1 MRSLVS
7 VTTKKIDPITVT
19 FGDKIKTISKGGVK
33 LLGRVVYDAD
43 GLLGVFF
50 DVDTRIIH
58 PQRPSKNRRVNLS
71 DCVSYVEPAQVVVN
85 GHTYNWAEVLG
96 TAIENVVVDRTVTR
110 GEVVL
115 LCGDMPFLVT
125 DIGMVCLRTGRKDG
139 GLAANEWMNTMTDDQ
154 CKQSPVYASAEE
166 YFRLRR

>member
-7 VTTKKIDPITVT
+7 ITTKKTDPITVM
-19 FGDKIKTISKGGVK
+19 FGDKIKTIDRHGETYT
-33 LLGRVVYDAD
+33 GRVVYDAD
-43 GLLGVFF
+43 GFLGVFF
-50 DVDTRIIH
+50 DVDKRIIH
-58 PQRPSKNRRVNLS
+58 PQRPSKDRRVNLS
-71 DCVSYVEPAQVVVN
+71 DCVSYVGPAQVVVN

-96 TAIENVVVDRTVTR
+96 TAVENAVVDRTVTR

-125 DIGMVCLRTGRKDG
+125 DTGMVDLRTGRKDG
-139 GLAANEWMNTMTDDQ
+139 DLAANEWMNTMTDDQ
-154 CKQSPVYASAEE
+154 CKQSTVYASAEE